1 MAKRPGL
8 GSNVKAPNIA
18 DQAEKVEALE
28 RARQAQDAPAKAAG
42 NHLAEDMTTTAI
54 HVPKTTLALL
64 RRVALA
70 RVEKA
75 GKGRASVSSV
85 IADLVET
92 NRTDLEKEV
101 Q

>member
-1 MAKRPGL
+1 MVKRPPLTAKRASVSEL
-8 GSNVKAPNIA
+8 V
-18 DQAEKVEALE
+18 AEAAETEAL
-28 RARQAQDAPAKAAG
+28 RQPAKAAAT
-42 NHLAEDMTTTAI
+42 HLAEDMTTTAI
-54 HVPKTTLALL
+54 HVPKATLTLL

-92 NRTDLEKEV
+92 NRADLEKEI
-101 Q
+101 